1 MIAILDYGAG
11 NLTSVKRAV
20 THLGHACTVTSDSA
34 ELHSADRIIVPGVG
48 HFRATAAISA
58 NGLRSEL
65 EEQISLQKPVLGI
78 CLGMQWLF
86 QSSDEAPETQ
96 GFSAFEGRCRYFPKQ
111 VKSPHVGWDQL
122 ELTRE
127 SRLLRGISSGEFVY
141 FTHAYYAPLVED
153 TVAACNYGEIFS
165 AAVERGNLYGVQ
177 FHPEKSGEAG
187 LAILENFCKC

>member
-1 MIAILDYGAG
+1 
-11 NLTSVKRAV
+11 
-20 THLGHACTVTSDSA
+20 
-34 ELHSADRIIVPGVG
+34 
-48 HFRATAAISA
+48 
-58 NGLRSEL
+58 
-65 EEQISLQKPVLGI
+65 
-78 CLGMQWLF
+78 
-86 QSSDEAPETQ
+86 
-96 GFSAFEGRCRYFPKQ
+96 